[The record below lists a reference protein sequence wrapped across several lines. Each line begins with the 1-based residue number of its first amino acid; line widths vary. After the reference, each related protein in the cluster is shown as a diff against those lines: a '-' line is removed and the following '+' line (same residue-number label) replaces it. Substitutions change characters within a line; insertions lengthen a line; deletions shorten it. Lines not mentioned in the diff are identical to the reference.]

1 MITSAQH
8 DQNLLSA
15 LAQSDEVAF
24 AEIYHSYWKL
34 LHDTAWKR
42 LGDKEQAGDVVQD
55 IFVKLWD
62 QRATLAIDNLRA
74 YLQTA
79 VRYKVYNII
88 ASQKVNDTYFQYLAF
103 LDVTSDQADQQILY
117 GELQEQL
124 NALLEKMPSK
134 RREVFDL
141 RYVDGLSTKE
151 IAEKLNI
158 SQKTVQNQLIKATDS
173 IKEILFAIALVLPG
187 HLK

>member
-1 MITSAQH
+1 MTSSIVYDQH
-8 DQNLLSA
+8 LLSA
-15 LAQSDEVAF
+15 LAQSDERAF
-24 AEIYHSYWKL
+24 AEIYQTYWKL

-55 IFVKLWD
+55 VFVKLWD

-79 VRYKVYNII
+79 VRYKVYNLI
-88 ASQKVNDTYFQYLAF
+88 ASRKVNDTYFQYLAF
-103 LDVTSDQADQQILY
+103 LDVASDQADQQILY

-124 NALLEKMPSK
+124 NALLNKMPLK
-134 RREVFDL
+134 RRQVFDL
-141 RYVDGLSTKE
+141 RYVDGLSTRE

-173 IKEILFAIALVLPG
+173 IKEILFAMAVVLPAY
-187 HLK
+187 LK